1 MATINLNHL
10 HYFYEVARAGSFT
23 RAAREL
29 LVSQSALSVQVRALE
44 TALGGALFDRRRNGV
59 VLTDHGQR
67 AYEVAE
73 RVFTEVD
80 RLVADFE
87 KTDRLVAAS
96 VTVCTVNSI
105 GIYVLPELLA
115 AFRQK
120 SPEVRIRLDFRESE
134 GVMDQLY
141 RGKTDLAVV
150 PWERAYPDLAAV
162 PLTRNKM
169 FLVAPPDHP
178 LVTAGRAVPRDLQAY
193 PFVGYHE
200 GMHIR
205 SMIDALFRR
214 MSLQIEYSVE
224 SSNAATIKQ
233 MVIAGMGLAFLPETA
248 VAADI
253 RRGVLA
259 RLDVPPLVVSQDVT
273 LYLRKNRT
281 LPRAAA
287 GFVDFLKEYFD
298 PRKRVTEKRGA

>member
-1 MATINLNHL
+1 MASINLNHL
-10 HYFYEVARAGSFT
+10 YYFYEVARHGSFT

-59 VLTDHGQR
+59 VLTDAGQR
-67 AYEVAE
+67 AFEVAE

-87 KTDRLVAAS
+87 KTDRLVASA
-96 VTVCTVNSI
+96 VTVGTVNSI
-105 GIYVLPELLA
+105 GIYVLPELLT
-115 AFRQK
+115 AFREK
-120 SPEVRIRLDFRESE
+120 SPDVRIRLDFRESE
-134 GVMDQLY
+134 RVLDQLY
-141 RGKTDLAVV
+141 QGKTDLAVV
-150 PWERAYPDLAAV
+150 PWERAYPDLTAV

-169 FLVAPPDHP
+169 FLVAPADHP
-178 LVTAGRAVPRDLQAY
+178 LAKAAKPVPRDLEPY
-193 PFVGYHE
+193 PFVGYQE

-259 RLDVPPLVVSQDVT
+259 RLDVPPLVMSQDVT
-273 LYLRKNRT
+273 LYMRKNRT

-287 GFVDFLKEYFD
+287 EFVDFLKEYFD
-298 PRKRVTEKRGA
+298 TKKRVAQKRGA